1 LVLSADDPDLVA
13 LTNRLSGGGRTV
25 MLGGTM
31 SRNVHLVDA
40 ALVLRVHAPSVSPA
54 RVRAERRLRHVLLDA
69 GLTAAKPR
77 SVTGEDLLWV
87 AGRVAE
93 VEQYVPHGAPVPT
106 WNAYRSMFVTLSRVH
121 GVLGDASVPRP
132 VVSTYGPPGTLR
144 RHLAL
149 LSRRPLNSTSRR
161 HLQDVSATL
170 RAVLKSWVPAREL
183 PASTVH
189 GDPRLENLPTGHAGE
204 PVVLDL
210 GFAARR
216 PRIHDLAYAT
226 AWILLGPND
235 AGTPSTDAVDQIQHC
250 ISTYEEGAGGLT
262 PMERRAFDGYLA
274 GVCLYQSTVAA
285 HVEDPDAHLDQPGV
299 RNMLETAR
307 TVVARPRTFV

>member
-1 LVLSADDPDLVA
+1 MHPSPVSPTRAGTLVLSADDPDLVA

-106 WNAYRSMFVTLSRVH
+106 R
-121 GVLGDASVPRP
+121 GG
-132 VVSTYGPPGTLR
+132 
-144 RHLAL
+144 
-149 LSRRPLNSTSRR
+149 
-161 HLQDVSATL
+161 
-170 RAVLKSWVPAREL
+170 
-183 PASTVH
+183 PASTISLTP
-189 GDPRLENLPTGHAGE
+189 PRGSCWAPMTLAH
-204 PVVLDL
+204 
-210 GFAARR
+210 RR
-216 PRIHDLAYAT
+216 PTPWTRSST
-226 AWILLGPND
+226 A
-235 AGTPSTDAVDQIQHC
+235 S
-250 ISTYEEGAGGLT
+250 
-262 PMERRAFDGYLA
+262 
-274 GVCLYQSTVAA
+274 
-285 HVEDPDAHLDQPGV
+285 
-299 RNMLETAR
+299 AR
-307 TVVARPRTFV
+307 KPRTSRTPTHTWTSPVCATCSRPPVRSWRGRGYSSDTHAQAADRSPDLRTLL